1 MNHHSIRKSLPSAL
15 LGLAL
20 CAAPAFAADD
30 LWFHV
35 KVREKG
41 GDNSNVTL
49 NIPVSFLQSLMPMVT
64 KQAKLHDGKVA
75 FNDKD
80 VSTDDLRRVLR
91 ALKDSPDA
99 TFAEV
104 ESDEAKVIFYKQ
116 GNYLRAETKEGTRE
130 GAEVNA
136 RFPIAVLDALLSG
149 NGDELNLEAA
159 LNALVEHGTGEL
171 VTIRDGETSVRVW
184 IDQNAE
190 MAER

>member
-1 MNHHSIRKSLPSAL
+1 MNTTSLKKNLTAAL

-20 CAAPAFAADD
+20 TAAPAFAAND

-41 GDNSNVTL
+41 GDNANVTL
-49 NIPVSFLQSLMPMVT
+49 NIPVSFLQSLMPMVA
-64 KQAKLHDGKVA
+64 KQTEMEGGRIAIE
-75 FNDKD
+75 DKD
-80 VSTDDLRRVLR
+80 VSTEDLRRVLT

-104 ESDEAKVIFYKQ
+104 ETDNEKVIFYKQ
-116 GNYLRAETKEGTRE
+116 GNYLRAETTEGQG

-149 NGDELNLEAA
+149 SGNELNLEAA
-159 LNALVEHGTGEL
+159 LNALVDHGPGEL

-184 IDQNAE
+184 IDHNAE
-190 MAER
+190 MTER

>member
-1 MNHHSIRKSLPSAL
+1 MTKPAIQKTLTSAL
-15 LGLAL
+15 LSLAL
-20 CAAPAFAADD
+20 CAGPAFAADD

-41 GDNSNVTL
+41 GDNANVTL
-49 NIPVSFLQSLMPMVT
+49 NIPMSFVQSMMPMVS
-64 KQAKLHDGKVA
+64 KQAELEGGRIAID
-75 FNDKD
+75 NKD
-80 VSTDDLRRVLR
+80 VSTDDLRRVLT

-104 ESDEAKVIFYKQ
+104 ETDNEKVIFYKQ
-116 GNYLRAETKEGTRE
+116 GEYLRAETREGNG

-149 NGDELNLEAA
+149 NGNELNLEAA
-159 LNALVEHGTGEL
+159 LAALVEHGPGDL

-184 IDQNAE
+184 IDRNAE
-190 MAER
+190 MTER

>member
-1 MNHHSIRKSLPSAL
+1 MNTTSLKKNLTAAL

-20 CAAPAFAADD
+20 TAAPAFAAND

-41 GDNSNVTL
+41 GDNANVTL
-49 NIPVSFLQSLMPMVT
+49 NIPVSFLQSLMPMVA
-64 KQAKLHDGKVA
+64 KQAELEGGRIA
-75 FNDKD
+75 IEDKD
-80 VSTDDLRRVLR
+80 VSTEDLRRVLT

-104 ESDEAKVIFYKQ
+104 ETDNEKVIFYKQ
-116 GNYLRAETKEGTRE
+116 GNYLRAETKEGTG

-149 NGDELNLEAA
+149 NGNELNLEAA
-159 LNALVEHGTGEL
+159 LNALVDHGPGEL

-184 IDQNAE
+184 IDHNAE
-190 MAER
+190 MTER